1 MAQAGTVEIHVELD
15 GAGKAEKSL
24 NALGKSAQ
32 TAASGFSQVGDALSD
47 SSNRMASTAG
57 QVSSAIGSLSTG
69 VAGLA
74 SASKV
79 AGLGFTAMLGP
90 LVTVGTALVGVIYS
104 VTKYINSTN
113 NLEERLQALRMGAS
127 EFTQTLEHLADAQV
141 KLSEA
146 EQLELLQLSKNAQSQ
161 TEYVQLLREGEGVF
175 GKRLE
180 RAQKATV
187 LAQEELDQARK
198 AAEAQ
203 RVNIRLGL
211 ERNKQLSA
219 TARAHAEEQA
229 VLRLSSEA
237 RNKLVQ
243 AQHAEAQIER
253 ELLPLIKEA
262 SEARRVFTKRV
273 DELTEARGR
282 SAREAAERE
291 RLKLIQE
298 TAQQLKALGAV
309 QIAAITEADQA
320 RMGSMKFQLQQLEI
334 QQTQR
339 IAQVKALE
347 AAQIERI
354 NKVAA
359 IERAAL
365 VQQARANEVRW
376 RDLPAKEL
384 AIDKRV
390 AEEQER
396 LADSRELA
404 ETLIVQSAV
413 ERRKAIR
420 RAAYQERQAR
430 EAQIKAQREAN
441 ERAEIQEAARL
452 EEAKIRLYLDGEQQ
466 RIALIELRHNTAQ
479 ALAQTEAQREIAS
492 LTRQRELLDVE
503 RQRAQQQ
510 ERMLATIAQLLER
523 NTKLQVDL
531 NREIALMTEFDFG
544 PLIDSMAAYGEG
556 TLYAAVNAAFA
567 GESIKAAV
575 GEALRAVAIQATVQ
589 GLMETAK
596 GVSALFTGAPSI
608 GFFKAAGMY
617 ATAAVIAGSAGAALS
632 GGGGGARAGG
642 GGGASPSGAAQR
654 APQQPRER
662 DQDRAPITINVN
674 MGNATIYDT
683 RAAAERAFADRVVRA
698 INTPRRG
705 AVQLRRAN
713 A

>member
-1 MAQAGTVEIHVELD
+1 MAQAGTVEIQVELD

-57 QVSSAIGSLSTG
+57 AVSSSIGALTSGIAELS
-69 VAGLA
+69 
-74 SASKV
+74 SASKI
-79 AGLGFTAMLGP
+79 AGGGFTAMLGP
-90 LVTVGTALVGVIYS
+90 LAAVGTALVGVIYA
-104 VTKYINSTN
+104 VNQYINSSN

-127 EFTQTLEHLADAQV
+127 EFTQTLEQLADAQV
-141 KLSEA
+141 KLTEA

-175 GKRLE
+175 GKRLA
-180 RAQKATV
+180 RAQKQTV

-203 RVNIRLGL
+203 RVSIRLGL
-211 ERNKQLSA
+211 ERNKQMSA
-219 TARAHAEEQA
+219 ARKAHEEEQA
-229 VLRLSSEA
+229 ILRLTAEA
-237 RNKLVQ
+237 RNKLAV
-243 AQHAEAQIER
+243 AQRAEAQIER

-273 DELTEARGR
+273 DELTEARGK

-291 RLKLIQE
+291 RLKLIEE
-298 TAQQLKALGAV
+298 TAQQLKALGAL
-309 QIAAITEADQA
+309 QITTEAEAAQA
-320 RMGSMKFQLQQLEI
+320 TLGSTKFQLRQLEL
-334 QQTQR
+334 QQQQR
-339 IAQVKALE
+339 ISQVRALE

-359 IERAAL
+359 AEVAAG
-365 VQQARANEVRW
+365 VQQARAGQVRW
-376 RDLPAKEL
+376 GSLFESERLIE
-384 AIDKRV
+384 KRR
-390 AEEQER
+390 AEQQER
-396 LADSRELA
+396 LAQDRELA
-404 ETLIVQSAV
+404 ETLIIESAV
-413 ERRKAIR
+413 QRRRAIR
-420 RAAYQERQAR
+420 RAAHKERQAR
-430 EAQIKAQREAN
+430 AAQMRASAEAN
-441 ERAEIQEAARL
+441 ERAELMEAARL
-452 EEAKIRLYLDGEQQ
+452 EEAKIRLYMQGEEQ

-492 LTRQRELLDVE
+492 LNRQRELLDVE
-503 RQRAQQQ
+503 RKRAEQQ
-510 ERMLATIAQLLER
+510 ERTLATIAQLLER
-523 NTKLQVDL
+523 NTKLQADL
-531 NREIALMTEFDFG
+531 NREIAQMTEFDFG

-589 GLMETAK
+589 GLMATAK
-596 GVSALFTGAPSI
+596 GVGALFTGAPAA
-608 GFFKAAGMY
+608 GFFKEAALY
-617 ATAAVIAGSAGAALS
+617 ASAAAIAGSAGAALS

-654 APQQPRER
+654 APQQQR
-662 DQDRAPITINVN
+662 DRDEDRAPVTINVN

-683 RAAAERAFADRVVRA
+683 RAAAERAFADRVVRV

-705 AVQLRRAN
+705 AVQLRRA
-713 A
+713 

>member
-1 MAQAGTVEIHVELD
+1 MAQAGTVEIQVELD

-57 QVSSAIGSLSTG
+57 AVSSSIGSLTTG
-69 VAGLA
+69 IAELS
-74 SASKV
+74 SASKL
-79 AGLGFTAMLGP
+79 AGAGFTAMLGP
-90 LVTVGTALVGVIYS
+90 LATVGTALVGVIYT
-104 VTKYINSTN
+104 VTQYINSSN

-127 EFTQTLEHLADAQV
+127 EFTQTLEQLADAQV
-141 KLSEA
+141 KLTEV

-175 GKRLE
+175 GKRLA

-203 RVNIRLGL
+203 RVSIRLGL
-211 ERNKQLSA
+211 ERNQQLSA
-219 TARAHAEEQA
+219 AARAHAEQQA
-229 VLRLSSEA
+229 MLRLTADA
-237 RNKLVQ
+237 RNKLAV
-243 AQHAEAQIER
+243 AQRAEAQIEK

-291 RLKLIQE
+291 RLKLIE
-298 TAQQLKALGAV
+298 EIAQQLKALGAL
-309 QIAAITEADQA
+309 QITTEAEAAQA
-320 RMGSMKFQLQQLEI
+320 TLGSAKFQLRQLEL
-334 QQTQR
+334 QQQQR
-339 IAQVKALE
+339 ISQVRALE

-354 NKVAA
+354 NRVAA
-359 IERAAL
+359 AEKAAL
-365 VQQARANEVRW
+365 LAQARAGEVTYSSII
-376 RDLPAKEL
+376 DKEL
-384 AIDKRV
+384 AVDRRR
-390 AEEQER
+390 AEQQER
-396 LADSRELA
+396 LALDRELA
-404 ETLIVQSAV
+404 ETLIIESAV
-413 ERRKAIR
+413 QRRKAIR
-420 RAAYQERQAR
+420 RAAHKERQAR
-430 EAQIKAQREAN
+430 AAQMRASAEAN
-441 ERAEIQEAARL
+441 ERAELMEAARL
-452 EEAKIRLYLDGEQQ
+452 EEAKIRLYLQGEEQ

-479 ALAQTEAQREIAS
+479 ALAQTEAQREIAE
-492 LTRQRELLDVE
+492 LNRKRELLDVE
-503 RQRAQQQ
+503 RRRAEQQ
-510 ERMLATIAQLLER
+510 EKMSATIAQLLKDLP
-523 NTKLQVDL
+523 KLQADL
-531 NREIALMTEFDFG
+531 NRQIAEMTEFDFG

-575 GEALRAVAIQATVQ
+575 GEALKAVAIQATVQ
-589 GLMETAK
+589 GLMATAK
-596 GVSALFTGAPSI
+596 GVGALFTGAPAA
-608 GFFKAAGMY
+608 GFFKEAALY
-617 ATAAVIAGSAGAALS
+617 ASAAAIAGSAGAALS
-632 GGGGGARAGG
+632 GGGGGARSGG

-654 APQQPRER
+654 APQQQR
-662 DQDRAPITINVN
+662 DRDEDRAPITINVN

-705 AVQLRRAN
+705 AVQLRRA
-713 A
+713 

>member
-1 MAQAGTVEIHVELD
+1 MAQAGTVEIQVELD

-57 QVSSAIGSLSTG
+57 AVSSSIGSLTTG
-69 VAGLA
+69 IAELS
-74 SASKV
+74 SASKL
-79 AGLGFTAMLGP
+79 AGAGFTAMLGP
-90 LVTVGTALVGVIYS
+90 LATVGTALVGVIYT
-104 VTKYINSTN
+104 VTQYINSSN

-127 EFTQTLEHLADAQV
+127 EFTQTLEQLADAQV
-141 KLSEA
+141 KLTEV

-175 GKRLE
+175 GKRLA

-203 RVNIRLGL
+203 RVSIRLGL
-211 ERNKQLSA
+211 ERNQQMSA
-219 TARAHAEEQA
+219 AARAHAEQQA
-229 VLRLSSEA
+229 MLRLTADA
-237 RNKLVQ
+237 RNKLAV
-243 AQHAEAQIER
+243 AQRAEAQIEK

-291 RLKLIQE
+291 RLKLIE
-298 TAQQLKALGAV
+298 EIAQQLKALGAL
-309 QIAAITEADQA
+309 QITTEAEAAQA
-320 RMGSMKFQLQQLEI
+320 TLGSAKFQLRQLEL
-334 QQTQR
+334 QQQQR
-339 IAQVKALE
+339 ISQVRALE

-359 IERAAL
+359 AEKAAL
-365 VQQARANEVRW
+365 LAQARAGEVTYGSII
-376 RDLPAKEL
+376 DKEL
-384 AIDKRV
+384 AVDRRR
-390 AEEQER
+390 AEQQER
-396 LADSRELA
+396 LALDRELA
-404 ETLIVQSAV
+404 ETLIIESAV
-413 ERRKAIR
+413 QRRRAIR
-420 RAAYQERQAR
+420 RAAHKERQAR
-430 EAQIKAQREAN
+430 AAQMRASAEAN
-441 ERAEIQEAARL
+441 ERAELMEAARL
-452 EEAKIRLYLDGEQQ
+452 EEAKIRLYLQGEEQ

-492 LTRQRELLDVE
+492 LNRQRELLDVE
-503 RQRAQQQ
+503 RRRAEQQ
-510 ERMLATIAQLLER
+510 ERTLATISQLLER
-523 NTKLQVDL
+523 NTKLQADL
-531 NREIALMTEFDFG
+531 NREIAAMTEYDFG

-575 GEALRAVAIQATVQ
+575 GEALKAVAIQATVQ
-589 GLMETAK
+589 GLMATAK
-596 GVSALFTGAPSI
+596 GVGALFTGAPAA
-608 GFFKAAGMY
+608 GFFKEAALY
-617 ATAAVIAGSAGAALS
+617 ASAAAIAGSAGAALS
-632 GGGGGARAGG
+632 GGGGGARSGG

-654 APQQPRER
+654 APQQQR
-662 DQDRAPITINVN
+662 DRDEDRAPITINVN

-683 RAAAERAFADRVVRA
+683 RAAAERAFADRVVRV

-705 AVQLRRAN
+705 AVQLRRA
-713 A
+713 

>member
-1 MAQAGTVEIHVELD
+1 MAQAGTVEIQVELD

-57 QVSSAIGSLSTG
+57 AVSSSIGSLTTGIAELST
-69 VAGLA
+69 
-74 SASKV
+74 ASKL
-79 AGLGFTAMLGP
+79 AGAGFTAMLGP
-90 LVTVGTALVGVIYS
+90 LATVGTALVGVIYT
-104 VTKYINSTN
+104 VTQYINSSN

-127 EFTQTLEHLADAQV
+127 EFTQTLEQLADAQV
-141 KLSEA
+141 KLTEV

-175 GKRLE
+175 GKRLA

-203 RVNIRLGL
+203 RVSIRLGL
-211 ERNKQLSA
+211 ERNQQLSA
-219 TARAHAEEQA
+219 AARAHAEQQA
-229 VLRLSSEA
+229 MLRLTADA
-237 RNKLVQ
+237 RNKLAV
-243 AQHAEAQIER
+243 AQRAEAQIEK

-291 RLKLIQE
+291 RLKLIE
-298 TAQQLKALGAV
+298 EIAQQLKALGAL
-309 QIAAITEADQA
+309 QITTEAEAAQA
-320 RMGSMKFQLQQLEI
+320 TLGSAKFQLRQLEL
-334 QQTQR
+334 QQQQR
-339 IAQVKALE
+339 ISQVRALE

-354 NKVAA
+354 NRVAA
-359 IERAAL
+359 AEKAAL
-365 VQQARANEVRW
+365 LAQARAGEVTYSSII
-376 RDLPAKEL
+376 DKEL
-384 AIDKRV
+384 AVDRRR
-390 AEEQER
+390 AEQQER
-396 LADSRELA
+396 LALDRELA
-404 ETLIVQSAV
+404 ETLIIESAV
-413 ERRKAIR
+413 QRRKAIR
-420 RAAYQERQAR
+420 RAAHKERQAR
-430 EAQIKAQREAN
+430 AAQMRASAEAN
-441 ERAEIQEAARL
+441 ERAELMEAARL
-452 EEAKIRLYLDGEQQ
+452 EEAKIRLYLQGEEQ

-492 LTRQRELLDVE
+492 LNRQRELLDVE
-503 RQRAQQQ
+503 RKRAEQQ
-510 ERMLATIAQLLER
+510 ERTLATIAQLLER
-523 NTKLQVDL
+523 NTKLQADL
-531 NREIALMTEFDFG
+531 NREIALMTEFDFS
-544 PLIDSMAAYGEG
+544 PVIDAMAAYGEG

-617 ATAAVIAGSAGAALS
+617 ATAAAIAGSAGAALS
-632 GGGGGARAGG
+632 GGGGGARSGG

-654 APQQPRER
+654 APQQQR
-662 DQDRAPITINVN
+662 DRDEDRAPITINVN

-683 RAAAERAFADRVVRA
+683 RAAAERAFADRVVSA

-705 AVQLRRAN
+705 AVRLRRA
-713 A
+713 

>member
-1 MAQAGTVEIHVELD
+1 MAQAGTVEIQVELD

-57 QVSSAIGSLSTG
+57 AVSSSIGSLTSG
-69 VAGLA
+69 IAELS
-74 SASKV
+74 SASKI
-79 AGLGFTAMLGP
+79 AGGGFAAMLGP
-90 LVTVGTALVGVIYS
+90 LAAVGTALVGVIYT
-104 VTKYINSTN
+104 VNQYINSSN

-127 EFTQTLEHLADAQV
+127 EFTQTLEQLADAQV
-141 KLSEA
+141 KLTEA

-175 GKRLE
+175 GKRLA
-180 RAQKATV
+180 RAQKQTV

-203 RVNIRLGL
+203 RVSIRLGL
-211 ERNKQLSA
+211 ERNKQMSA
-219 TARAHAEEQA
+219 ARRAHEEEQA
-229 VLRLSSEA
+229 ILRLTAEA
-237 RNKLVQ
+237 RNKLAV
-243 AQHAEAQIER
+243 AQRAEAQIER

-273 DELTEARGR
+273 DELTEARGK

-298 TAQQLKALGAV
+298 EAQQRKAL
-309 QIAAITEADQA
+309 AAMMVSLDEEINAA
-320 RMGSMKFQLQQLEI
+320 SMSSTRFQLKQLEI
-334 QQTQR
+334 QKDQRLTQSR
-339 IAQVKALE
+339 EVLAEQLD
-347 AAQIERI
+347 RI
-354 NKVAA
+354 NKIAEAEKAALAQREQDQEISSVSRLHFEKQIDERLEGQRNA
-359 IERAAL
+359 IETTGIITRAQILESA
-365 VQQARANEVRW
+365 Q
-376 RDLPAKEL
+376 
-384 AIDKRV
+384 KR
-390 AEEQER
+390 
-396 LADSRELA
+396 
-404 ETLIVQSAV
+404 
-413 ERRKAIR
+413 RRAIR
-420 RAAYQERQAR
+420 RAAHKERLI
-430 EAQIKAQREAN
+430 EIESEKAAVEAN
-441 ERAEIQEAARL
+441 ERAQLQEAARL
-452 EEAKIRLYLDGEQQ
+452 EEAKIRLYMQGEEQ

-492 LTRQRELLDVE
+492 LNRQRELLDVE
-503 RQRAQQQ
+503 RKRAEQQ
-510 ERMLATIAQLLER
+510 EKTLATIAQLLER
-523 NTKLQVDL
+523 NTKLQADL
-531 NREIALMTEFDFG
+531 NREIAQMTEFDFT

-589 GLMETAK
+589 GLMATAK
-596 GVSALFTGAPSI
+596 GVGALFTGAPAA
-608 GFFKAAGMY
+608 GFFKEAALY
-617 ATAAVIAGSAGAALS
+617 ASAAAIAGSAGAALS
-632 GGGGGARAGG
+632 GGGGGARSG

-654 APQQPRER
+654 APQQQR
-662 DQDRAPITINVN
+662 DRDEDRAPVTINVN

-705 AVQLRRAN
+705 AVQLRRA
-713 A
+713 

>member
-1 MAQAGTVEIHVELD
+1 MAQAGVVEIQVELD

-57 QVSSAIGSLSTG
+57 AVSSSIGSLTTG
-69 VAGLA
+69 IAELS
-74 SASKV
+74 SASKL
-79 AGLGFTAMLGP
+79 AGAGFTAMLGP
-90 LVTVGTALVGVIYS
+90 LATVGTALVGVIYT
-104 VTKYINSTN
+104 VTQYINSSN

-127 EFTQTLEHLADAQV
+127 EFTQTLEQLADAQV
-141 KLSEA
+141 KLTEV

-175 GKRLE
+175 GKRLA

-203 RVNIRLGL
+203 RVSIRLGL
-211 ERNKQLSA
+211 ERNQQMSA
-219 TARAHAEEQA
+219 AARAHAEQQA
-229 VLRLSSEA
+229 MLRLTAAA
-237 RNKLVQ
+237 RNKLAQ
-243 AQHAEAQIER
+243 AQRAEAQIEK

-291 RLKLIQE
+291 RLKLIE
-298 TAQQLKALGAV
+298 EIAQQIKALGAL
-309 QIAAITEADQA
+309 QITTEAEAAQA
-320 RMGSMKFQLQQLEI
+320 TLGSAKFQLRQLEL
-334 QQTQR
+334 QQQQR
-339 IAQVKALE
+339 ISQVRALE

-354 NKVAA
+354 NRVAA
-359 IERAAL
+359 AEKAAL
-365 VQQARANEVRW
+365 LAQARAGEVTYSSII
-376 RDLPAKEL
+376 DKEL
-384 AIDKRV
+384 AVDRRR
-390 AEEQER
+390 AEQQER
-396 LADSRELA
+396 LALDRELA
-404 ETLIVQSAV
+404 ETLIIESAV
-413 ERRKAIR
+413 QRRKAIR
-420 RAAYQERQAR
+420 RAAHKERQAR
-430 EAQIKAQREAN
+430 AAQMRASAEAN
-441 ERAEIQEAARL
+441 ERAELMEAARL
-452 EEAKIRLYLDGEQQ
+452 EEAKIRLYLQGEEQ

-492 LTRQRELLDVE
+492 LNRQRELLDVE
-503 RQRAQQQ
+503 RKRAEQQ
-510 ERMLATIAQLLER
+510 ERTLATIAQLLER
-523 NTKLQVDL
+523 NTKLQADL
-531 NREIALMTEFDFG
+531 NREIAALTEYDFG

-575 GEALRAVAIQATVQ
+575 GEALKAVAIQATVQ
-589 GLMETAK
+589 GLMATAK
-596 GVSALFTGAPSI
+596 GVGALFTGAPAA
-608 GFFKAAGMY
+608 GFFKEAALY
-617 ATAAVIAGSAGAALS
+617 ASAAAIAGSAGAALS
-632 GGGGGARAGG
+632 GGGGGARSGG

-654 APQQPRER
+654 APQQQRER
-662 DQDRAPITINVN
+662 DEDRAPITINVN

-683 RAAAERAFADRVVRA
+683 RAAAERAFADRVVRV

-705 AVQLRRAN
+705 AVQLRRA
-713 A
+713 